1 MPHRSGETAA
11 LVTNLEREVL
21 APVDDDHFDP
31 RVGLPLGDGSSR
43 VLEQFPQSIAHV
55 LRHVGDL
62 DIFITMNIKVKI
74 GAIGPLGQLLD
85 IISRR

>member
-1 MPHRSGETAA
+1 MPHRSGESSSFITHF
-11 LVTNLEREVL
+11 EREVL
-21 APVDDDHFDP
+21 APVGDDHFYP

-43 VLEQFPQSIAHV
+43 VLEQLSQRVAHV

-74 GAIGPLGQLLD
+74 GAIGPLGQLSD
-85 IISRR
+85 VVSRR